1 MLMLQSLVGVLLIPL
16 AAWLMSEDRRALT
29 PALLVRVVLAGLLL
43 QFAIAAALFW
53 LPGMRGVF
61 EAVGDAVTALHKATA
76 AGMRMVFGYL
86 AGAPAPFEIRNAD
99 HSFILAFQAL
109 PLILL
114 LSALSRL
121 LFHWGILQ
129 RVVGAFAWLLQRT
142 FRVGGAVGTA
152 AAANVFLGMVEAPLL
167 IRPYL
172 KQIGRGALF
181 ATMVAGM
188 ATVAGTVMALY
199 ALILEKAVPGAAGH
213 VLAASIMNAPAALML
228 AWLAVPQGF
237 ADGPEAARV
246 DIENAPR
253 SSIDAIA
260 QGTLDGISLLASV
273 TAMLVVMVALVA
285 LGNSLLGLLGT
296 PFGHAPTLQGM
307 LGVLAAPLAW
317 IIGIPWSEAAA
328 AGALIGQKVVLNE
341 LLAYIELAKLP
352 EGTLSS
358 RTRLL
363 LTYAL
368 CGFANLGSLGIMI
381 GGYTAM
387 VPERRAEIAELA
399 PKAVLVGLLA
409 TLLSAAV
416 VGVLTPG

>member
-1 MLMLQSLVGVLLIPL
+1 MLMLQSLLGVLLIPL
-16 AAWLMSEDRRALT
+16 AAWLMSEDRRALA
-29 PALLVRVVLAGLLL
+29 PLLLARIVLAGLLL
-43 QFAIAAALFW
+43 QFAIAAALLW

-61 EAVGDAVTALHKATA
+61 AAAGQAVTALHQATA
-76 AGMRMVFGYL
+76 EGMRMVFGYL
-86 AGAPAPFEIRNAD
+86 AGAPAPFEIRSPDN
-99 HSFILAFQAL
+99 SFILAFHAL

-121 LFHWGILQ
+121 LFHWGVLQ
-129 RVVGAFAWLLQRT
+129 RVVGAFAWLLKRS
-142 FRVGGAVGTA
+142 FRIGGAVGTA

-172 KQIGRGALF
+172 KRMGRGALF

-199 ALILEKAVPGAAGH
+199 ALILEKAIPGAAGH

-237 ADGPEAARV
+237 ADGPETARV

-253 SSIDAIA
+253 SSMDAIA

-273 TAMLVVMVALVA
+273 AAMLVVMVALVA
-285 LGNSLLGLLGT
+285 LANSVLGLLG
-296 PFGHAPTLQGM
+296 APTLQGM

-317 IIGIPWSEAAA
+317 IIGIPWSEAAT
-328 AGALIGQKVVLNE
+328 AGALIGQKLVLNE
-341 LLAYIELAKLP
+341 LLAYIELARLP
-352 EGTLSS
+352 EGTLSTRS
-358 RTRLL
+358 RLL

-399 PKAVLVGLLA
+399 PKAVIVGLLA

-416 VGVLTPG
+416 VGVLTPS